1 MSKGIA
7 ILQSLWFILQRKR
20 GLALTELELE
30 DYFRWDK
37 LRWPS
42 IIGEE
47 ESKDDVSL
55 FIFSDVLDI
64 YWLFSDANSS
74 SRIIRNAV
82 AILAL

>member
-1 MSKGIA
+1 VSKGIA
-7 ILQSLWFILQRKR
+7 ILQSLWFILQGKR
-20 GLALTELELE
+20 GLALLEN
-30 DYFRWDK
+30 YFRWDK
-37 LRWPS
+37 RWPS

-47 ESKDDVSL
+47 GSKDDVSL

-82 AILAL
+82 AILTL